1 MRDVPDQVRLRMRER
16 PPGRRVMRQIWRHL
30 GFLHWRV
37 DPADVAPLLPPGLE
51 VDTFEGAAY
60 VGIVPF
66 TIPLT
71 RAGLL
76 GLPMAPA
83 FHEINLRT
91 YVHQGGRG
99 PGVWFWSLDATSRLA
114 VMGARIGYGLP
125 YFAADIAMA
134 VGEGG
139 AGDSIDY
146 GCHRRGS
153 KPDQIPSPRE
163 AGRRLGRGVRP
174 AMFNAR
180 YGPTGPV
187 APAAPGSLEFF
198 LAERYL
204 LYARSRGGL
213 RAARVHHAPYPL
225 QPGAASAV
233 EQTLTSVA
241 GLPPRACAGPPDLV
255 HYARQVDVEIFG
267 PHLDNPTRVR

>member
-1 MRDVPDQVRLRMRER
+1 MSDITDQERLRLRER

-51 VDTFEGAAY
+51 VDTFDGAAY

-71 RAGLL
+71 RTGLL

-91 YVHQGGRG
+91 YVHRGGSG

-114 VMGARIGYGLP
+114 VTGARLGYGLP

-134 VGEGG
+134 VGE
-139 AGDSIDY
+139 ADSVDY
-146 GCHRRGS
+146 RCQRRGS
-153 KPDQIPSPRE
+153 RQDPDLIPSPRE
-163 AGRRLGRGVRP
+163 AGRGLGTGVRP
-174 AMFNAR
+174 AMFTAR
-180 YGPTGPV
+180 YRPVSPV

-198 LAERYL
+198 LAERSL
-204 LYARSRGGL
+204 LYARSHGGL
-213 RAARVHHAPYPL
+213 RTARVHHTPYPL
-225 QPGAASAV
+225 QSAAVDAV
-233 EQTLTSVA
+233 EQTLTSAA
-241 GLPPRACAGPPDLV
+241 GLPAHACQGAPPLV
-255 HYARQVDVEIFG
+255 HYAREVDVEIFG
-267 PHLDNPTRVR
+267 PRLDKQPRVR